1 MATQEQFQSMLTM
14 MQQQMARLDALQQE
28 NDTLRRQNAETKLKK
43 PDRPIIE
50 GNWNDSEW
58 ALFLDTWRRY
68 KIMASL
74 TQADEIRME
83 LRAACSSDVNKFL
96 FEFVGPNILDN
107 ATEEQL
113 LAHIKSVAV
122 KGLHKEVHRVT
133 FGKLKQGDGESVT
146 HFVARLNAQAALCG
160 FSVTCTCHE
169 DVSFAEEMVAQ
180 QLVAGLRD
188 QEHQSKVLSEAN
200 TLNSLQLKVQRLQSL
215 ETTEESATKLH
226 VPDTPS
232 SAAAAKSGYK
242 KSNRGNKKAPGAAKA
257 QEKKTPCG
265 TCGRLDHY
273 GRSMTFE
280 DCPAARNGKKC
291 YICGKEGH
299 FSSMCKNKA
308 KAAAGKQN
316 DAVKQDTD
324 DNEDEEATTASSA
337 YFFATNSIADDLQH
351 ADFRLRPMST

>member
-113 LAHIKSVAV
+113 LAHIKA
-122 KGLHKEVHRVT
+122 
-133 FGKLKQGDGESVT
+133 
-146 HFVARLNAQAALCG
+146 
-160 FSVTCTCHE
+160 
-169 DVSFAEEMVAQ
+169 
-180 QLVAGLRD
+180 
-188 QEHQSKVLSEAN
+188 
-200 TLNSLQLKVQRLQSL
+200 
-215 ETTEESATKLH
+215 
-226 VPDTPS
+226 
-232 SAAAAKSGYK
+232 
-242 KSNRGNKKAPGAAKA
+242 
-257 QEKKTPCG
+257 
-265 TCGRLDHY
+265 
-273 GRSMTFE
+273 
-280 DCPAARNGKKC
+280 
-291 YICGKEGH
+291 
-299 FSSMCKNKA
+299 
-308 KAAAGKQN
+308 
-316 DAVKQDTD
+316 
-324 DNEDEEATTASSA
+324 
-337 YFFATNSIADDLQH
+337 
-351 ADFRLRPMST
+351 